1 MPVQQTRRAP
11 APEGEAQS
19 SQVSGVEQR
28 DKHYLHQQRLRAAR
42 GVPEE
47 KIANFLGWFSIGLGL
62 AEVIAPEAFGKLIG
76 AKGKHTAFIRYA
88 CGLREITA
96 GIGIL
101 TQRKPAAWTWARVA
115 GDAMD
120 LAALDAAMMAKGTDK
135 ARLTAAMAAVV
146 GVAALDVYT
155 AQLLS
160 SPRGRGGA
168 IVAVNT
174 CTINRSPEEVYRFW
188 RNFENLPRFMSHLES
203 VQVSDE
209 KRSHWVARAP
219 MGTTVEWD
227 AEIIEDRPNYAI
239 SWRSLE
245 GADVDNRGTV
255 RFDRAP
261 GDRGTEVRV
270 EVEYNP
276 PAGAIGAAVA
286 RLFGEAPEEQIKGDL
301 RRLKQVLEIGEVVH
315 SDSSIHA
322 GMHPAQ
328 PAADNAA

>member
-1 MPVQQTRRAP
+1 MAVQQTRRAH
-11 APEGEAQS
+11 APEREEQS
-19 SQVSGVEQR
+19 TQVSGVEQR
-28 DKHYLHQQRLRAAR
+28 DRHYLHQQRRRAAK
-42 GVPEE
+42 GVPEAQ
-47 KIANFLGWFSIGLGL
+47 IANFLGWFSIGLGL
-62 AEVIAPEAFGKLIG
+62 AEVIAPSALAKLIG

-120 LAALDAAMMAKGTDK
+120 LAALDAAIMAKGTDK
-135 ARLTAAMAAVV
+135 NRLMAAMAAVA
-146 GVAALDVYT
+146 GVTALDVYT

-188 RNFENLPRFMSHLES
+188 RDFQNLPRFMSHLES
-203 VQVSDE
+203 VQVIDE

-219 MGTTVEWD
+219 LGTSVEWD

-245 GADVDNRGTV
+245 GADVDNTGTV

-270 EVEYNP
+270 EVEYHP

-286 RLFGEAPEEQIKGDL
+286 RLFGEAPEAQIKGDL

-322 GMHPAQ
+322 GPHPAK
-328 PAADNAA
+328 PSEDNAA